1 MKKKKKKCNRQA
13 HQEKKAQYT
22 ENKNPWI
29 FQKKKK
35 LIGIRLISA
44 SPTNP
49 FIPQPTLQI
58 LTKNPILLR
67 QIPNHQ

>member
-1 MKKKKKKCNRQA
+1 MSNILKTEAHGFSKKK
-13 HQEKKAQYT
+13 
-22 ENKNPWI
+22 
-29 FQKKKK
+29 KKKK
-35 LIGIRLISA
+35 LIGIRLIGA
-44 SPTNP
+44 SPANP